1 MKQKD
6 MTCSCCGKLGCVAQ
20 NLCPSCYQRKR
31 LTGTL
36 EYKKRKR
43 GPNPD
48 NWGENTRRVFTM
60 YKSGVSQSDIA
71 RNLGIS
77 RQRVSQ
83 IICTYGK
90 KINYYRLI
98 HMSMQELADW
108 LVMNG
113 NGEDYQTWLSWLQ
126 QEASDGKAP

>member
-6 MTCSCCGKLGCVAQ
+6 MTCSCCGKLGCVAH
-20 NLCPSCYQRKR
+20 NLCHSCYQRKW

-36 EYKKRKR
+36 EYKKKKH
-43 GPNPD
+43 GTNPD

-77 RQRVSQ
+77 RQRVGQ

-126 QEASDGKAP
+126 QEAADGQTD